1 MAAITTIM
9 LCYYNFKEKVIKIDS
24 NLKKNII
31 NLGDIISLDIDGT
44 SKHRIKKADFD
55 KTYVGWVAAK
65 RYVDPEK
72 TGADDDFRWCIQ
84 TDGAEYEIKPE
95 MSNITAIGQRVRLY
109 VPNHEYKN
117 KYAEVIAT
125 ADNGKL
131 DGIPDKVVKVSDNEI
146 HAYYGNIRQIWTAE
160 GKGNERYNFKEK
172 TEVIEEDKNDS

>member
-1 MAAITTIM
+1 M
-9 LCYYNFKEKVIKIDS
+9 ID
-24 NLKKNII
+24 NVKKN
-31 NLGDIISLDIDGT
+31 L
-44 SKHRIKKADFD
+44 SKFGEVVVADMSNAAKHQIKKADFD

-65 RYVDPEK
+65 RYVDPDK
-72 TGADDDFRWCIQ
+72 TGVNDDFRWCIQ

-117 KYAEVIAT
+117 KYAEVIISV
-125 ADNGKL
+125 DSGKL
-131 DGIPDKVVKVSDNEI
+131 DGMPDKVVKVSDNEI

>member
-1 MAAITTIM
+1 MIDNVKKSLSKFGEVVVADMSNAA
-9 LCYYNFKEKVIKIDS
+9 
-24 NLKKNII
+24 
-31 NLGDIISLDIDGT
+31 
-44 SKHRIKKADFD
+44 KHQIKKADFD

-117 KYAEVIAT
+117 KYAEVIISV
-125 ADNGKL
+125 DSDKL
-131 DGIPDKVVKVSDNEI
+131 DGTPDKVVKVSDNEI

-160 GKGNERYNFKEK
+160 GKGDERYNFVEK
-172 TEVIEEDKNDS
+172 GNSLIRIITFK

>member
-1 MAAITTIM
+1 M
-9 LCYYNFKEKVIKIDS
+9 ID
-24 NLKKNII
+24 NVKKN
-31 NLGDIISLDIDGT
+31 LSKFSETFAADMDIAAR
-44 SKHRIKKADFD
+44 KKVKKADFD

-95 MSNITAIGQRVRLY
+95 MSNITAIGQKVRLY

-131 DGIPDKVVKVSDNEI
+131 DGIPDKVKRVSGNEVY
-146 HAYYGNIRQIWTAE
+146 AVYGNIKQTWTADGE
-160 GKGNERYNFKEK
+160 GDERYNFTQKQ
-172 TEVIEEDKNDS
+172 EVISIEKDNI